1 MRRRGFHRRIAPDLL
16 PEEPR
21 DDMTFE
27 RSRGAHTVTTDPA
40 RLDLDAVHAFLVSAY
55 WCAGIP
61 REVLR
66 RAVAN
71 SLCFSLLEDGRR
83 QVGLAR
89 VATDAATFA
98 YLMDVYVLAE
108 RRGRGLGRW
117 LIECVMAHPSLAGLR
132 RFSLVTADAHGLYR
146 PFGFTPL
153 AHPERH
159 MELVRPDIYRQPAPA
174 ASAGAGTETS

>member
-1 MRRRGFHRRIAPDLL
+1 
-16 PEEPR
+16 
-21 DDMTFE
+21 MTFE

-40 RLDLDAVHAFLVSAY
+40 RLDLDAVHAFLVTAY
-55 WCAGIP
+55 WCEGIP

-98 YLMDVYVLAE
+98 YLMDVYVLPE
-108 RRGRGLGRW
+108 RRGQGLGRW
-117 LIECVMAHPSLAGLR
+117 LMECVMAHPRLAGLR
-132 RFSLVTADAHGLYR
+132 RFSLVTADAHRLYR
-146 PFGFTPL
+146 PFGFAPL

-159 MELVRPDIYRQPAPA
+159 LEIVCPDIYRQPAPA
-174 ASAGAGTETS
+174 APAETARETS